1 VQVPDGE
8 VHAGVSDGWVT
19 LDGEVQYQYQR
30 HRGRDGARG
39 GHGGEPSAGLSGAVR
54 AAQVTLVERQAP
66 PGQAVR
72 LTRAEVKPAGVPD
85 VIHVYGDTAVPW
97 LADTPGFCE
106 TLLVADP
113 GGGELISQTGWRDPA
128 AQAASPSVGEMIR
141 SDVLADDDCQI
152 RAVEDYHVVFC
163 SARKPGPA

>member
-85 VIHVYGDTAVPW
+85 VIHVFGDTAVPW
-97 LADTPGFCE
+97 LADTPRFLRDAAGRR
-106 TLLVADP
+106 P
-113 GGGELISQTGWRDPA
+113 GGRG
-128 AQAASPSVGEMIR
+128 
-141 SDVLADDDCQI
+141 AD
-152 RAVEDYHVVFC
+152 
-163 SARKPGPA
+163 